1 VGDAYDAVVV
11 GAGPNGLAAGIT
23 LARAGLR
30 VLILEAAPTVG
41 GGTRSAELTLPGFVH
56 DVCSAFHPLAV
67 ASPFMRSLPL
77 EAHGLRWIH
86 PPLPVA
92 HPLDRGAAVL
102 LARTVEATAQG
113 VDPDADA
120 YRRLMQPLVTHGEA
134 LLADLL
140 GPLRVPRHPILTTR
154 FGLEGIHSVRAIAA
168 RFSGPRGRALLA
180 GLGAHAILPLRAPGT
195 AAFALILGMLGH
207 LVGWPVAEGGTQRI
221 ADALASVFRSLGGTI
236 QTRSPVASLADLP
249 PSRAVLLDLSPRQ
262 VARIAGD
269 RLPDRYR
276 RRLARYRYGPGVF
289 KIDWALDGPIPWTAP
304 ECLRAGVVH
313 VGGTLEEI
321 AAAEEAVARGEVPER
336 PFVLVGQQSLFDPG
350 RAPHPRQTAWA
361 YCHVPPGCPEE
372 MSGRIEAQIERF
384 APGFRRRIIARSVRF
399 PADLERENPNF
410 AGGDIAAGSQD
421 LRQLLARSL
430 HRDSYATPVK
440 GLYLCSASTPP
451 GAGVHGMCGYHAAR
465 SALRREFGIAA
476 GAAGI

>member
-1 VGDAYDAVVV
+1 MSGLYDAVVV

-30 VLILEAAPTVG
+30 VLLLEAAATVG
-41 GGTRSAELTLPGFVH
+41 GGARSAELTLPGFVH
-56 DVCSAFHPLAV
+56 DVCSAFHPLGL

-77 EAHGLRWIH
+77 ESHGLRWIH
-86 PPLPVA
+86 PPVPLA
-92 HPLDRGAAVL
+92 HPLDGGGAAL
-102 LARTVEATAQG
+102 LERPLEATMRNLG
-113 VDPDADA
+113 PDGDA
-120 YRRLMQPLVTHGEA
+120 YHRLMQPLVARGDA
-134 LLADLL
+134 LLDELL
-140 GPLRVPRHPILTTR
+140 GPLRLPHHPILATR
-154 FGLEGIHSVRAIAA
+154 FSVAGLRSVCALAG
-168 RFSGPRGRALLA
+168 RFSGPKARALLA
-180 GLGAHAILPLRAPGT
+180 GLGGHAIRPLQAPGT

-236 QTRSPVASLADLP
+236 QTRSPVTSLADLP
-249 PSRAVLLDLSPRQ
+249 SSRAVLLDLSPRQ

-276 RRLARYRYGPGVF
+276 RRLTRYRYGPGAF
-289 KIDWALDGPIPWTAP
+289 KVDWALDGPIPWTAP

-321 AAAEEAVARGEVPER
+321 AAAEEAVARGRVPER
-336 PFVLVGQQSLFDPG
+336 PFVLVGQQSLFDPS

-361 YCHVPPGCPEE
+361 YCHVPPACPVE
-372 MSGRIEAQIERF
+372 MTERIEAQIERF
-384 APGFRRRIIARSVRF
+384 APGFRQRILARSVRF

-430 HRDSYATPVK
+430 RRHPYATPVK

-465 SALRREFGIAA
+465 SALRQQFGM
-476 GAAGI
+476 

>member
-1 VGDAYDAVVV
+1 MSDLYDAVVV

-30 VLILEAAPTVG
+30 VLILEAAATVG
-41 GGTRSAELTLPGFVH
+41 GGARSAELTLPGFVH
-56 DVCSAFHPLAV
+56 DVCSAFHPLGL

-77 EAHGLRWIH
+77 ESHGLRWIH
-86 PPLPVA
+86 PPVPLA

-102 LARTVEATAQG
+102 LERTVETTAQG
-113 VDPDADA
+113 VDPDTDA
-120 YRRLMQPLVTHGEA
+120 YRRLMQPLVAGADA
-134 LLADLL
+134 LLDDLL
-140 GPLRVPRHPILTTR
+140 GPLRLPQHPVLTAR
-154 FGLEGIHSVRAIAA
+154 FGLAGLRSVRAVAG
-168 RFSGPRGRALLA
+168 RFSGPKARALLA
-180 GLGAHAILPLRAPGT
+180 GLGAHAILPLHAPGT

-236 QTRSPVASLADLP
+236 QTRSPVTSLADLP
-249 PSRAVLLDLSPRQ
+249 SSRAVLLDLSPRQ
-262 VARIAGD
+262 VAHIAGD
-269 RLPDRYR
+269 RLPDGYR
-276 RRLARYRYGPGVF
+276 RRLARYRYGPGAF
-289 KIDWALDGPIPWTAP
+289 KVDWALDGPIPWAAP

-321 AAAEEAVARGEVPER
+321 AAAEDAVARGRVPER
-336 PFVLVGQQSLFDPG
+336 PFVLVGQQSLFDAS
-350 RAPHPRQTAWA
+350 RAPYPRQTAWA
-361 YCHVPPGCPEE
+361 YCHVPSGSREE
-372 MSGRIEAQIERF
+372 MTGRIEAQIERF
-384 APGFRRRIIARSVRF
+384 APGFRERILARSVRF

-410 AGGDIAAGSQD
+410 VGGDIAAGSQD

-430 HRDSYATPVK
+430 RRDPYATPVK

-465 SALRREFGIAA
+465 SALRREFGM
-476 GAAGI
+476 